1 MQLTAGNKYLVLCL
15 KHMFARG
22 VTLSYGKIGVK
33 IERPVLASQIH
44 LTLDKE
50 LRLEISMLFPKS
62 QNQQFN

>member
-1 MQLTAGNKYLVLCL
+1 
-15 KHMFARG
+15 MFAHG
-22 VTLSYGKIGVK
+22 VTLSFGKIGVK
-33 IERPVLASQIH
+33 IEKPVLASQIQ

>member
-15 KHMFARG
+15 KHMFAHG
-22 VTLSYGKIGVK
+22 ATLSFGKTGVK
-33 IERPVLASQIH
+33 IEKPVLASQIQ

-50 LRLEISMLFPKS
+50 HLLEISMLFPES